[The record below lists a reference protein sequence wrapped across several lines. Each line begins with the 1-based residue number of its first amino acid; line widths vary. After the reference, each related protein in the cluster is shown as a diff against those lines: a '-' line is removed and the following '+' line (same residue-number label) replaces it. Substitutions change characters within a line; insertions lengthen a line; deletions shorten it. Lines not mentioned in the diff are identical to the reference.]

1 MAPLGLCAEQGLVG
15 FRYQPL
21 DGEVRLALRRGDANC
36 ELYFAAG
43 QCKDAKLGELEGDPA
58 VFQAVL
64 WTDGEF
70 EIDFGSSSDRV
81 TTTRSTT
88 GLLMEAMRLIDEAS
102 SDRVE
107 R

>member
-1 MAPLGLCAEQGLVG
+1 MLTSTSVEAGGGGAAQTAGDV
-15 FRYQPL
+15 
-21 DGEVRLALRRGDANC
+21 GEVEAGKRLPVR
-36 ELYFAAG
+36 
-43 QCKDAKLGELEGDPA
+43 LGELEGDA
-58 VFQAVL
+58 VVYQVVQ
-64 WTDGEF
+64 WNEGEF
-70 EIDFGSSSDRV
+70 EIDFGSSSDRT